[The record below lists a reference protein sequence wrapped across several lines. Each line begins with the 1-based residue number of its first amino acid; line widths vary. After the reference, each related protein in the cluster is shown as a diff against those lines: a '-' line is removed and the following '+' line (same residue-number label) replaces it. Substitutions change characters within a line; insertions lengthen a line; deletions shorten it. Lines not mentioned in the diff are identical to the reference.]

1 MIALKLTTVGSSTGV
16 VLPKEVLTRLKV
28 KKGDTLYLVETPDG
42 FQITPYDESFV
53 RQVRAAE
60 RVMREHRD
68 VLHELAKSSSEPEW
82 LLTQVVLTVHRML
95 IAEHGGTEGLRDPGL
110 LDSALARPKNL
121 FVYADPPPIWP
132 VFRSQSRSVPSS
144 EPETAS

>member
-68 VLHELAKSSSEPEW
+68 VLHELADALRAGVAPDAG
-82 LLTQVVLTVHRML
+82 RPDRPPD
-95 IAEHGGTEGLRDPGL
+95 ADRRARGHGGPPGPWPSRLCPGPPEEPLRLCRP
-110 LDSALARPKNL
+110 AAHLAGFQIPK
-121 FVYADPPPIWP
+121 PECP
-132 VFRSQSRSVPSS
+132 VVR
-144 EPETAS
+144 A